1 MAFVAGLPA
10 RRAAAAWL
18 AAAFLVA
25 HLPFLARSLDDIDA
39 VNFALGVERFDPA
52 AHRPHPPG
60 YPIFTALGKLSS
72 VVIAR
77 DAAALAVWG
86 AVFGAVAILAFARLF
101 RALQSLEGEGRAGW
115 PLPLAAALLTMA
127 CPLYWFSAVRPM
139 SDIPGLAVAA
149 IAQALLAAAFAR
161 QGAARLA
168 GAAGREAAS
177 ATIADSGRLIVLGA
191 LAAGLG
197 IGVRLQSAWLT
208 LPLLAA
214 VLLDRAGR
222 GAAGALLGS
231 AMAFSIGVLAWGVPL
246 LIASGGFRAYL
257 RALGSQAGEDF
268 AGVDMLWLAP
278 TPRRLAAGLFDT
290 FISPWESPYL
300 AVAVIALASLGAV
313 ATLRR
318 APRAVALVAALS
330 WPYAIFHVVFQETI
344 TTRYALPLIPP
355 VAYLAAR
362 GIAALGGRLRALAL
376 GALAVMGLAIGVPA
390 VVSYADTTSPVTRAY
405 GDLRG
410 RWAARP
416 DAMLAMHHVFRR
428 PLERE
433 GLDAARTLPSPPR
446 HEWLELVK
454 YWRDGGHGPVWF
466 LADPRRTDL
475 ALIDAAGSREF
486 GAYRWPI
493 PIRRL
498 MSGARPATSRV
509 VEIPAPGWFLAEGW
523 SLTPETAGI
532 ARADNR
538 GPDRASIVG
547 YLRRRNTPAVLMI
560 GGRNL
565 APAGAAAARF
575 TLTIDGALVHA
586 WEARPNPGFFLE
598 MIPLPSGIGGGTGSY
613 ARLEVSSAP
622 VQGGRAP
629 APTAIEQFDLQDA
642 DRVVFGYAEGWHE
655 LELNPATGRTWR
667 WSSDRASIRV
677 HHASRDVALRVIGE
691 SPLRYFDRPVQLV
704 VRAGSEVLRRE
715 SLASDFDVSVRIP
728 AGALER
734 GAGVLTLETDNVF
747 VPAERGAS
755 GDRRRLS
762 LRIYSVEMSPVR

>member
-18 AAAFLVA
+18 AAAFLLA

-60 YPIFTALGKLSS
+60 YPIFIALGKLSS

-101 RALQSLEGEGRAGW
+101 RALQSLEDEGRAGW
-115 PLPLAAALLTMA
+115 PLPFAAALLTIA
-127 CPLYWFSAVRPM
+127 CPLYWFTAVRPM

-149 IAQALLAAAFAR
+149 ISQALLAAAFAR
-161 QGAARLA
+161 QGAARLS

-177 ATIADSGRLIVLGA
+177 AAIAESGRLIVLGA

-268 AGVDMLWLAP
+268 AGVDMLWLNP

-300 AVAVIALASLGAV
+300 AVAAIALAALGAV
-313 ATLRR
+313 ATVRR
-318 APRAVALVAALS
+318 APRAFALVAALS

-344 TTRYALPLIPP
+344 TTRYALPLVPP

-376 GALAVMGLAIGVPA
+376 GTLAVIGLAIGVPA
-390 VVSYADTTSPVTRAY
+390 VVSYAGTTSPVTRAY

-410 RWAARP
+410 RWATRP
-416 DAMLAMHHVFRR
+416 EAVLAMHHVFWRS
-428 PLERE
+428 LERE
-433 GLDAARTLPSPPR
+433 GLDAARTLPSPR
-446 HEWLELVK
+446 GHEWLELVK

-475 ALIDAAGSREF
+475 ALIDAAGSREI
-486 GAYRWPI
+486 GAYVWPI
-493 PIRRL
+493 PIRHL

-523 SLTPETAGI
+523 SLTPETGGI

-538 GPDRASIVG
+538 GPDRAPIVG
-547 YLRRRNTPAVLMI
+547 YVRRRNNPAVLMI

-565 APAGAAAARF
+565 APAGAAARF
-575 TLTIDGALVHA
+575 TAAIDERLLRT
-586 WEARPNPGFFLE
+586 WEARPNPGWFLE
-598 MIPLPSGIGGGTGSY
+598 MIPLPAGIGGGSGY

-655 LELNPATGRTWR
+655 LELDPATGRTWR

-677 HHASRDVALRVIGE
+677 HHASHDVMLRVIGE

-715 SLASDFDVSVRIP
+715 SLGSDFDVSVRVP

-734 GAGVLTLETDNVF
+734 AAGVLTLETDNVF

-762 LRIYSVEMSPVR
+762 LRIYSVEVSPVR